1 MVGKSL
7 YFNIIF
13 IMCIF
18 FLAGCSNGNKK
29 PQEVGLTAAE
39 QQKAALLRQV
49 ERNYKDPDSHYQLG
63 KLYQADALWTQAEH
77 EFTVALGFDPVHRK
91 SQAARVK
98 TLAQS
103 GDIENSKLSADFYI
117 NQASATAMGSLEL
130 AMAFQKEELDE
141 YAFTCYQQA
150 LSLAPNSAKVNRQ
163 IGYYYLSKSDQDRGK
178 DYLVRSFQLN
188 QNQPEVAGTL
198 GRLGIAVQVG
208 KKTREST
215 KSLDRMIEKSDEEI
229 LQ

>member
-1 MVGKSL
+1 MAGKL
-7 YFNIIF
+7 LFFNII
-13 IMCIF
+13 IVCILI
-18 FLAGCSNGNKK
+18 LAGCSSGNKK
-29 PQEVGLTAAE
+29 PKEIGLTAAE
-39 QQKAALLRQV
+39 KNKAELLRQI
-49 ERNYKDPDSHYQLG
+49 EKKYKDPEAHYQLG
-63 KLYQADALWTQAEH
+63 KLYQVDALWTQAEH

-91 SQAARVK
+91 AQAARVK
-98 TLAQS
+98 TLAES
-103 GDIENSKLSADFYI
+103 GDIRNSKFSADFYI

-163 IGYYYLSKSDQDRGK
+163 IGYYYLSKGQQDRAR

-188 QNQPEVAGTL
+188 PNQPEVAGTL
-198 GRLGIAVQVG
+198 GRLGIAVRVG
-208 KKTREST
+208 QKTTESA
-215 KSLDRMIEKSDEEI
+215 KGLDRMIEKSDEEI